1 MMIIGVI
8 LGAMIMLL
16 LELNKGLAK
25 SDFNWGWF
33 FKINLIPFVVNIL
46 IGIVCIWAKDDLKD
60 IYPITALSC
69 VMLGMSG
76 QATFKK
82 ITAIF
87 DQNTETK
94 LGINGNK

>member
-1 MMIIGVI
+1 
-8 LGAMIMLL
+8 MLL

-25 SDFNWGWF
+25 SDFKWKGFVRVNWLPLL
-33 FKINLIPFVVNIL
+33 INLL
-46 IGIVCIWAKDDLKD
+46 IGLTFILAKEDLKN
-60 IYPITALSC
+60 IYPITFFSC

>member
-1 MMIIGVI
+1 MMIVGVI

-25 SDFNWGWF
+25 NDFSWSWF

-60 IYPITALSC
+60 IYPITAFSS

>member
-1 MMIIGVI
+1 MMIIGVV
-8 LGAMIMLL
+8 LGATIMLL

-25 SDFNWGWF
+25 SDFNWGRF

-46 IGIVCIWAKDDLKD
+46 VGGVFIWAKDDLTE